1 MIQVNRI
8 YLIFNRLVTK
18 KFLVDTSGETFKT
31 NCNMKRIYIVMLFAA
46 LATITY
52 AQTDDKGYQEGAWVL
67 KGVTGLNMSQT
78 AMANW
83 SAGGENSIAGN
94 AYLNASLTHK
104 KGNWLWVTNM
114 VLDYGLS
121 KTKSQGMRKSSDKIG
136 LSTQLGYST
145 DNVWFYTLMGDLNTQ
160 FAKGYDYPDKEHQ
173 ISPVSTKM
181 TFVTDDYLS
190 DLGAFGVD
198 PGDHFKIEG
207 GAFVKAR
214 AELPVMENV
223 NLITTADFFTPYSKD
238 FGNIDVNWDVL
249 ISMKINK
256 VLSATINTT
265 LKYDN
270 DVKTFDDNGV
280 KKGAKVQFKE
290 VLGIG
295 LAYNF

>member
-1 MIQVNRI
+1 
-8 YLIFNRLVTK
+8 
-18 KFLVDTSGETFKT
+18 
-31 NCNMKRIYIVMLFAA
+31 MLFAA

-52 AQTDDKGYQEGAWVL
+52 AQTDDKGYQEGAWEL

-173 ISPVSTKM
+173 ISNFFAPAYSNIALGMEWRPKSNYSLLLSPVSTKM

-190 DLGAFGVD
+190 DLGTFGVD

>member
-1 MIQVNRI
+1 
-8 YLIFNRLVTK
+8 
-18 KFLVDTSGETFKT
+18 
-31 NCNMKRIYIVMLFAA
+31 MKRIYIVMLFAA

-52 AQTDDKGYQEGAWVL
+52 AQTDDKSYQEGAWVL

-173 ISPVSTKM
+173 ISNFFAPAYSNIALGMEWRPKSNYSLLLSPVSTKM

>member
-1 MIQVNRI
+1 
-8 YLIFNRLVTK
+8 
-18 KFLVDTSGETFKT
+18 
-31 NCNMKRIYIVMLFAA
+31 MKRIYIVMLFAA

-173 ISPVSTKM
+173 ISNFFAPAYSNIALGMEWRPKSNYSLLLSPVSTKM
-181 TFVTDDYLS
+181 TFVTDDDLS

-270 DVKTFDDNGV
+270 DVKTFDDN
-280 KKGAKVQFKE
+280 
-290 VLGIG
+290 
-295 LAYNF
+295 

>member
-1 MIQVNRI
+1 
-8 YLIFNRLVTK
+8 
-18 KFLVDTSGETFKT
+18 
-31 NCNMKRIYIVMLFAA
+31 MKRIYAIVVF
-46 LATITY
+46 TILTTIAY

-173 ISPVSTKM
+173 ISNFFAPAYSNIALGMEWRPKSNYSLLLSPVSTKM

>member
-1 MIQVNRI
+1 MI
-8 YLIFNRLVTK
+8 
-18 KFLVDTSGETFKT
+18 
-31 NCNMKRIYIVMLFAA
+31 
-46 LATITY
+46 
-52 AQTDDKGYQEGAWVL
+52 L

-173 ISPVSTKM
+173 ISNFFAPAYSNIALG
-181 TFVTDDYLS
+181 FVTDDYLS